1 MAFSSNT
8 HYISQLHP
16 TYFKFSII
24 TANGDL
30 LPYHFDNNFVDDDRG
45 GNFVC
50 VLYILCVNVSVVC
63 RGVCNRRGEVTI
75 SF

>member
-45 GNFVC
+45 GDFVC
-50 VLYILCVNVSVVC
+50 VCCIFYV
-63 RGVCNRRGEVTI
+63 
-75 SF
+75 